1 MQECKKYFRI
11 IISFGFVIQSFYINH
26 KQIYDIN
33 MLEIKEITID
43 ENLFNFIR
51 MSMCFSLSTTLPFS
65 FWCAGVFGLNGQ
77 NHTYTWI
84 HRMTRKSRSDSYHVH
99 SLFEWYICSMVAKKK
114 KKINNLTA
122 CVFFQRK
129 KKKINVQK
137 KSLHTKTSNND
148 NQEKQFNTMILLIM
162 MLMLSMLNMTII
174 IIEIIGFFL
183 FFRYCCR
190 MVGISE
196 KLLFKI
202 WFLKKILINWNRMIK
217 DKCDWDMSLPQTK
230 TYWDKCEFFSY
241 QQKKTAILNVRVQ
254 FVNDHIMSH

>member
-1 MQECKKYFRI
+1 MKICLILYGCQCV
-11 IISFGFVIQSFYINH
+11 SP
-26 KQIYDIN
+26 
-33 MLEIKEITID
+33 
-43 ENLFNFIR
+43 
-51 MSMCFSLSTTLPFS
+51 SLSLSPILFLMCRCLWVKWPKSHITHGYIEWPEKAEVIVTTFIV
-65 FWCAGVFGLNGQ
+65 CLNGIYVQ
-77 NHTYTWI
+77 WLPK
-84 HRMTRKSRSDSYHVH
+84 R
-99 SLFEWYICSMVAKKK
+99 

-148 NQEKQFNTMILLIM
+148 NQEKQFNTMILVIM

-202 WFLKKILINWNRMIK
+202 WFLKKNTDQLKSNDKRQMWLRYEFTTNKNILW
-217 DKCDWDMSLPQTK
+217 
-230 TYWDKCEFFSY
+230 
-241 QQKKTAILNVRVQ
+241 
-254 FVNDHIMSH
+254 